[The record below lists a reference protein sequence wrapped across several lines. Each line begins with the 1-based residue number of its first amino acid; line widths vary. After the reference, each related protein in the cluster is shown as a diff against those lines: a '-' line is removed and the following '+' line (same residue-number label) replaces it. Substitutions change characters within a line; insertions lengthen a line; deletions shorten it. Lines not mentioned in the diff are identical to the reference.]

1 MYLDQDGSQIAI
13 VEFWDKSAVTT
24 ACLLSSAVV
33 QGHPIQVELY
43 IADESEQDTISKSEA
58 KSAGSPPVDS
68 DPIAQQSKTA
78 VLAKLFA
85 SGFILAN
92 DVKTKAIA
100 WDSGNLTIVQKL
112 EALGTVAIHQAGLI
126 NEKYHLSEK
135 KDEFI
140 VAAEKKAAEL
150 KVALE
155 ANQHYQTS
163 KSKVLEIDSRYGIS
177 TKAVSMFETAKA
189 KATEIKE
196 QTQAEIARR
205 EELAKQQQAQQV
217 QHQPPPPPQQPPLT
231 AQPEP
236 QPEPHPEIQPENKT

>member
-43 IADESEQDTISKSEA
+43 IADDKEQDTISKSET
-58 KSAGSPPVDS
+58 KSAGAPPLDA
-68 DPIAQQSKTA
+68 DPIAKQSKTA

-85 SGFILAN
+85 SGFVLAS

-112 EALGTVAIHQAGLI
+112 EALGTVAILQAGLI
-126 NEKYHLSEK
+126 NEKYHLTEK

-140 VAAEKKAAEL
+140 TAAEKKAAEL
-150 KVALE
+150 KVTLE

-163 KSKVLEIDSRYGIS
+163 KTKVLEIDSKYGIS
-177 TKAVSMFETAKA
+177 TKALNIFETAKA

-205 EELAKQQQAQQV
+205 EELAKQQ
-217 QHQPPPPPQQPPLT
+217 PPQQPPQQPQT
-231 AQPEP
+231 QPEP
-236 QPEPHPEIQPENKT
+236 QPENKT